1 MKNYLLLLL
10 FSLLTLSFHSNAQ
23 EWERL
28 GSRVVNFGLERDVI
42 QVGAN
47 EGGFTKLK
55 IEVRGGAINMHRL
68 VVEYGNG
75 ERDEIELRHNF
86 VRGSDSRIIDLNG
99 GKRIIKNITF
109 VYDTK
114 NLARRKAVVHVFGK
128 H

>member
-1 MKNYLLLLL
+1 MKKCL
-10 FSLLTLSFHSNAQ
+10 FLILIAVLSTVSFVHAQ
-23 EWERL
+23 QWEKL
-28 GSRVVNFGLERDVI
+28 GSRAVNFGIDRDVI
-42 QVGAN
+42 HVGAN

-55 IEVRGGAINMHRL
+55 IDVRGGAINMHRL

-75 ERDEIELRHNF
+75 EKEEIELRHNF
-86 VRGSDSRIIDLNG
+86 TKGSGSRVIDLKG

-114 NLARRKAVVHVFGK
+114 NRSRQRAVVTVFGR

>member
-1 MKNYLLLLL
+1 MKKNLLLLVL
-10 FSLLTLSFHSNAQ
+10 FSFTFGLTGLAQ

-28 GSRVVNFGLERDVI
+28 GSRVVNYGLDRDVI
-42 QVGAN
+42 AVGAN

-55 IEVRGGAINMHRL
+55 VDVRGGAINMHRL

-86 VRGSDSRIIDLNG
+86 SKGSGSRIIDLNG
-99 GKRIIKNITF
+99 GKRIIKTITF

-114 NLARRKAVVHVFGK
+114 NLARKRAIVTVFGK